1 MSLKS
6 LTSGIYILH
15 MLIISVYNEF
25 CKITLLCLVNN
36 YLIHSIGTVLVDG
49 HRVTQPDIS
58 ATNGVVHK
66 LNYVL
71 IPASLS
77 TQIKNL

>member
-1 MSLKS
+1 MHSAMMNFAK
-6 LTSGIYILH
+6 LH
-15 MLIISVYNEF
+15 LFQIDY
-25 CKITLLCLVNN
+25 C
-36 YLIHSIGTVLVDG
+36 IHPTGTVLVDG

-71 IPASLS
+71 IPHSLS

>member
-6 LTSGIYILH
+6 YTSEIYILH
-15 MLIISVYNEF
+15 MLIILVHSEMNF
-25 CKITLLCLVNN
+25 AKICFVND
-36 YLIHSIGTVLVDG
+36 YLIHSAGTVLVDG

-77 TQIKNL
+77 SQIKNL